1 MNYVEVYFNIK
12 ALDSAEINAEMA
24 REILVAELATLNF
37 ESFVNT
43 EDGLQA
49 YVQEEAYIE
58 EAVKE
63 LYILKNPDFAIE
75 MDVKTIEQQNWN
87 TEWEKNFN
95 PIEVQGKCVVRA
107 PFHEKKEV
115 DFDIVIEP
123 KMSFGTG
130 HHETTHQMIAH
141 LLDMDV
147 TSKRV
152 LDMGCG
158 TGVLAILACMKGAA
172 SITGIDIDEWAYRN
186 TLENISKNNCSQI
199 IVKQGGAE
207 LLENH
212 TYDVILANINRN
224 ILLND
229 MEAYAKTM
237 DSGSKIAFSG
247 FYTSD
252 IKHIDQKARSLGM
265 CLLRQSEKNN
275 WVALV
280 YQLHL

>member
-1 MNYVEVYFNIK
+1 MNYIEVCFGIK
-12 ALDSAEINAEMA
+12 ALESAEINAEMA
-24 REILVAELATLNF
+24 REILVAELGALNF

-49 YVQEEAYIE
+49 YVQEEEFDE
-58 EAVKE
+58 EVVKD

-75 MDVKTIEQQNWN
+75 MEVKIIEQQNWN
-87 TEWEKNFN
+87 AEWEKNFD
-95 PIEVQGKCVVRA
+95 PIEVQGRCVVRA
-107 PFHEKKEV
+107 PFHDQKEV

-130 HHETTHQMIAH
+130 HHETTHQMVAH

-147 TSKRV
+147 SGKRV

-158 TGVLAILACMKGAA
+158 TGILAILACMKGAA
-172 SITGIDIDEWAYRN
+172 SITGVDIDEWAYQN
-186 TLENISKNNCSQI
+186 TLENVRNNKCSQI

-229 MEAYAKTM
+229 MEAYVKTM
-237 DSGSKIAFSG
+237 SSGSKIVFSG
-247 FYTSD
+247 FYSSD
-252 IKHIDQKARSLGM
+252 INHIDQKSRSLGM
-265 CLLRQSEKNN
+265 RLLRQSEKNN

-280 YQLHL
+280 YQKG

>member
-1 MNYVEVYFNIK
+1 MNYIEVCFGIK
-12 ALDSAEINAEMA
+12 TLESAEINAEMA

-43 EDGLQA
+43 KDGLQA
-49 YVQEEAYIE
+49 YVQEEEFIE
-58 EAVKE
+58 EAVND
-63 LYILKNPDFAIE
+63 LYILKNPDFFIE
-75 MDVKTIEQQNWN
+75 MEVKTIEQQNWN
-87 TEWEKNFN
+87 AEWEKNFN
-95 PIEVQGKCVVRA
+95 PIEVQGRCVVRA
-107 PFHEKKEV
+107 TFHEKKEV

-147 TSKRV
+147 SGKRV

-158 TGVLAILACMKGAA
+158 TGILAILACMKGAT
-172 SITGIDIDEWAYRN
+172 SITGVDIDEWAYRN
-186 TLENISKNNCSQI
+186 TLENVSNNKCSQI

-237 DSGSKIAFSG
+237 SSGSKIVFSG
-247 FYTSD
+247 FYSSD
-252 IKHIDQKARSLGM
+252 INHIDQKARSLGM
-265 CLLRQSEKNN
+265 RLLRQSEKNN

-280 YQLHL
+280 YQIQL